1 MCSATIHVGSLTVL
15 CDMAHSS
22 RVCHI
27 TQYSSTV
34 YIGIAMGGPAL

>member
-1 MCSATIHVGSLTVL
+1 MELEELLRDRYA
-15 CDMAHSS
+15 D
-22 RVCHI
+22 I